1 MAKTKTPARKHPPSV
16 PHEEVTIQMFRDDPE
31 FATEY
36 LNQVLADGTQ
46 EELLLAMRY
55 LSQAFGGMPGV
66 ARATKLNPRTL
77 YRTLSKHGNPEL
89 NTFTALLKA
98 MGMRIT
104 VAPMKSTKAPVRHHL
119 PQKTV

>member
-1 MAKTKTPARKHPPSV
+1 MAKTKTTTRKYPPSI
-16 PHEEVTIQMFRDDPE
+16 PHEEVTIQMFREDPE

-36 LNQVLADGTQ
+36 LNQVRADGTQ

-55 LSQAFGGMPGV
+55 LSQAFGGVPGV

-98 MGMRIT
+98 MGMRIL
-104 VAPMKSTKAPVRHHL
+104 VAPVQSKKVPTRHRLLQKAA
-119 PQKTV
+119 